1 LVYSKEEHRSSFL
14 LGGKKMKK
22 IIIVSFI
29 ILFISA
35 FKWPGHCGAQDPEEM
50 FQDGGLAEYEE

>member
-1 LVYSKEEHRSSFL
+1 
-14 LGGKKMKK
+14 MKK
-22 IIIVSFI
+22 VILMSFV

-50 FQDGGLAEYEE
+50 FHDGGLAEYEE